1 MNRKEIEAY
10 VASKNS
16 TILNFSDRGP
26 WGNNR
31 YRGNCSGWIIAYL
44 IWRYG
49 VKSLAEL
56 FAGGRNRLNISYVGS
71 MYVLKPGTP
80 GTINR
85 GSR

>member
-1 MNRKEIEAY
+1 MNRQEIEAY

-16 TILNFSDRGP
+16 TVLDFPNRGP

-49 VKSLAEL
+49 VNSLA
-56 FAGGRNRLNISYVGS
+56 
-71 MYVLKPGTP
+71 
-80 GTINR
+80 
-85 GSR
+85 